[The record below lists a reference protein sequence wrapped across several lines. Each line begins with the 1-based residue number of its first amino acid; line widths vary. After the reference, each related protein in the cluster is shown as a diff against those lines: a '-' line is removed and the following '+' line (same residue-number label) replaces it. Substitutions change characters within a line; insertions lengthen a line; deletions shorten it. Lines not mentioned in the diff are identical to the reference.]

1 MVKSMYKEI
10 AKSKVN
16 PLLATAAWLVGTYA
30 FVVLWGIA
38 QIVFEF
44 SLEALKAAF
53 CLAGTVWFGWYLI
66 TRLLTEY
73 EFILDGGK
81 LTIVKVLSKRS
92 APVQMVAS
100 DNICA
105 ICESKEKYKKY
116 DVKKLKSYTRPRQ
129 DGKAV
134 YVVYKRNDE
143 LWALKLKISR
153 QFMAELKK
161 GNKQQ

>member
-1 MVKSMYKEI
+1 MVRIMYKET

-30 FVVLWGIA
+30 FIVLWGIA

-44 SLEALKAAF
+44 SLEALKAAL
-53 CLAGTVWFGWYLI
+53 CLVGTVWFGWYLI

-73 EFILDGGK
+73 EFVLDGDK
-81 LTIVKVLSKRS
+81 LTIVKVLSKRT
-92 APVQMVAS
+92 APVRVVAY

-129 DGKAV
+129 DGKSV
-134 YVVYKRNDE
+134 YVIYKRNDE

-153 QFMAELKK
+153 QFIAELKK
-161 GNKQQ
+161 GNK